1 MILGR
6 VVGSVVSTIK
16 DEHFKGEKLMVVQP
30 VDLDEQDTGISF
42 MALDR
47 MDAGQEDLVLVNMEG
62 GGAKIIYERKMPVQA
77 VIVAVVD
84 RFEVSRG

>member
-16 DEHFKGEKLMVVQP
+16 DEHFKGEKLLVVQP
-30 VDLDEQDTGISF
+30 VDLDEQDAGISF

-47 MDAGQEDLVLVNMEG
+47 MDAGQGDLVLVNMEG
-62 GGAKIIYERKMPVQA
+62 GGAKIIYGRKMPVQA

-84 RFEVSRG
+84 RFEVSGG